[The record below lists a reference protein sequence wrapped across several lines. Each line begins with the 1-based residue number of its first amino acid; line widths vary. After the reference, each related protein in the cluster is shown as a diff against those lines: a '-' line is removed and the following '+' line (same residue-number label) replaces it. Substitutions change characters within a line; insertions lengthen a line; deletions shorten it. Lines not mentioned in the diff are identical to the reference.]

1 MAGSRQ
7 APLSDTG
14 VSTVARQ
21 HQALHNVVEQLVQV
35 LGAYQATTTQLRQT
49 LREERSLRDEAE
61 KKLSVTTALPTELT
75 LGPAAKLLPPTIL
88 AR

>member
-49 LREERSLRDEAE
+49 LREEAE